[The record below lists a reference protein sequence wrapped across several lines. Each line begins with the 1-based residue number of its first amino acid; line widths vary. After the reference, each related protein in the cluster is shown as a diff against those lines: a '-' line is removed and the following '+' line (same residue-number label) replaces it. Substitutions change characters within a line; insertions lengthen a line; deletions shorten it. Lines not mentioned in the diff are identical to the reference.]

1 MAKSKKLLAK
11 LEINCY
17 EDHVETIG
25 EGNENAII
33 AGLAV
38 LIEDDSEENKFNFY
52 MKSAINALMIEME
65 LSEQQPVEE
74 KKPSKKKKNAK
85 NV

>member
-1 MAKSKKLLAK
+1 MSKKK
-11 LEINCY
+11 EIARLQIVCY
-17 EDHVETIG
+17 EDYVETIG

-33 AGLAV
+33 AGLAA

-52 MKSAINALMIEME
+52 MKSAISALVIEAT
-65 LSEQQPVEE
+65 QKQVEE

-85 NV
+85 STL